1 MLSQTAEYALRTIV
15 WLASQTPDESF
26 TNHKIANGTQV
37 PAGYLAKV
45 MQALRHAGLV
55 RSHRGPYGSFTLTR
69 LPEQITMLDVINA
82 VEPIQ
87 RIDTCPLGL
96 EFHGKELCP
105 LHRRLDQTAALI
117 EDAFSKTT
125 VAELLN
131 TPSRSKPLCEITVE
145 GRR

>member
-15 WLASQTPDESF
+15 WLASHPDQSL

-45 MQALRHAGLV
+45 MQALRHADLV
-55 RSHRGPYGSFTLTR
+55 RSHRGLYGGFTLAR
-69 LPEQITMLDVINA
+69 SPDRITMLDVINA
-82 VEPIQ
+82 VEPIH
-87 RIDTCPLGL
+87 RIETCPLGL
-96 EFHGKELCP
+96 ESHGTELCP
-105 LHRRLDQTAALI
+105 LHRRLDEAAALI
-117 EDAFSKTT
+117 EEAFSKTT

-131 TPSRSKPLCEITVE
+131 TPSRSKPLCEVTVE